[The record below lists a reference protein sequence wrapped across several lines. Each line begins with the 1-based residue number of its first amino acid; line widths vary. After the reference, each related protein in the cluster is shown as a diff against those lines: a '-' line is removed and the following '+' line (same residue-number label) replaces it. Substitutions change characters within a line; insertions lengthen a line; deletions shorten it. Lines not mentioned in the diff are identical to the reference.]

1 MQKQYLIYYDSGTS
15 NSRIYVLDSKGQ
27 VVFGK
32 KEAVGSKDSAI
43 AGNNQALIQGLKK
56 LYDAALHKLHIQESD
71 IGEIYVSGMATS
83 PYGLKEVPHM
93 ILPVTAKT
101 FAEHIVR
108 FYEEACFQRELCLIP
123 GLKTA
128 DRDISGVNNMRGE
141 EMEIL
146 GVLDKIR
153 EMCGEQD
160 TAVIFPGSHT
170 HVTCVNGNDIKGI
183 VSNFTGELF
192 HALRTGTILSPI
204 LDVKVGVEDL
214 NPDEVRRGVENL
226 EKMGFNRAMYICHA
240 MGLFRHGNPKDRF
253 SYAEG
258 VINGGVRE
266 SLEYYC
272 REFWRSCHTAV
283 VVSEEFMFRL
293 FQIIFEDSKLIHRI
307 LWLPISPQKSYAVEG
322 LKKILACKEQAES
335 R

>member
-1 MQKQYLIYYDSGTS
+1 MQRKYSIYYDSGTS
-15 NSRIYVLDSKGQ
+15 NSRIYVLDSREE
-27 VVFGK
+27 VVYRK
-32 KEAVGSKDSAI
+32 KAAVGSKDSAI
-43 AGNNQALIQGLKK
+43 AGSNRVLIEGLKG
-56 LYDAALHKLHIQESD
+56 LYDAALEELGLQEED
-71 IGEIYVSGMATS
+71 IGEIYASGMVTS

-101 FAEHIVR
+101 FADHIVR
-108 FYEEACFQRELCLIP
+108 FYEGTCFQRELCLIP

-128 DRDISGVNNMRGE
+128 DQDISGVNNMRGE

-146 GVLDKIR
+146 GTLDSVGK
-153 EMCGEQD
+153 MCGDQD
-160 TAVIFPGSHT
+160 AALIFPGSHT

-192 HALRTGTILSPI
+192 HALKTGTILSPV
-204 LDVKVGVEDL
+204 LDVNVGESGL
-214 NPDEVRRGVENL
+214 NPAEVKRGVENL
-226 EKMGFNRAMYICHA
+226 KKMGFNRAIYICHA
-240 MGLFRHGNPKDRF
+240 MRLFQYGTPEDRF

-272 REFWRSCHTAV
+272 REFWHDCHTAV

-293 FQIIFEDSKLIHRI
+293 FQIIFEDSKLIRQV

-322 LKKILACKEQAES
+322 LKKILACRKEM
-335 R
+335 